1 MRVNSIRERM
11 SGQEVFERLRA
22 AIKYDWRD
30 YVVLIA
36 LNEDKRPFAVL
47 SAIILSQNTSD
58 KNSIKA
64 YQNLRSKVGVD
75 PNSIIRAPIE
85 VIEDAI
91 RPAGLARQKAATLKR
106 VARKVLE
113 LGGEDSL
120 ATMDPEVL
128 RAEMLQ
134 VKGVGPKTIDVFL
147 AAYRGLG
154 VFAIDTHAKRIA
166 VRWGLVKP
174 NAKYEEVSEALL
186 EFFGPDNAEE
196 AHRLLIALGR
206 LYCRARNPR
215 CSECPLRDA
224 CPYLRARPS

>member
-1 MRVNSIRERM
+1 M
-11 SGQEVFERLRA
+11 SGQEVFERLKA

-36 LNEDKRPFAVL
+36 LNEDRRPFAVL

-64 YQNLRSKVGVD
+64 YRNLRSKVGVD
-75 PNSIIRAPIE
+75 PDSITRAPLE
-85 VIEDAI
+85 AIEDAI
-91 RPAGLARQKAATLKR
+91 RPAGLARQKAMTLKR

-120 ATMDPEVL
+120 ATLDPEVL
-128 RAEMLQ
+128 RAEMLR

-154 VFAIDTHAKRIA
+154 VFAVDTHARRIA
-166 VRWGLVKP
+166 VRWGLTRP
-174 NAKYEEVSEALL
+174 NARYEEVSKALL
-186 EFFGPDNAEE
+186 EFFGPGRAEE

-215 CSECPLRDA
+215 CSECPLRDV
-224 CPYLRARPS
+224 CPHPGARRS